1 MGRAEAKGTRPVR
14 AGPRTEAGV
23 VRTVAPKG
31 VQVLTP
37 TTCEPVGLHGKS
49 DFADVVKSRIW
60 NGKISLDH
68 PGGSNIITGSLE
80 EPDKET

>member
-49 DFADVVKSRIW
+49 DFADVVKSRIDPFF
-60 NGKISLDH
+60 NFKMLLKRISF
-68 PGGSNIITGSLE
+68 
-80 EPDKET
+80 K